1 MYVCVWAWPKVVMN
15 TTAARQGSRRTARTH
30 LKMDVIVQK
39 CCMTEGCG
47 GGERGVCWHADV
59 NASKSCVH
67 MWSRAGGRSV
77 EKRERV
83 RS

>member
-1 MYVCVWAWPKVVMN
+1 MCVCVWAWPKVVMN
-15 TTAARQGSRRTARTH
+15 TTEARQGSRRTARTH

-39 CCMTEGCG
+39 CCTAEGG
-47 GGERGVCWHADV
+47 RGICWHADV

-67 MWSRAGGRSV
+67 MWSREGRESGG
-77 EKRERV
+77 EKTERV

>member
-1 MYVCVWAWPKVVMN
+1 MCVWAWPKVVMN

-39 CCMTEGCG
+39 CCKKEGRG
-47 GGERGVCWHADV
+47 GGGGGYSRVCWHADV

-67 MWSRAGGRSV
+67 MWSSEGKGGSAYAV
-77 EKRERV
+77 N
-83 RS
+83 